1 MDGEARRAEQALFQL
16 VTEESGAVDY
26 LARVQIAA
34 AGMQQPFAAVEGAV
48 QHFDVE
54 TGLGAMGQRL
64 LQIGERRGPRVDQMF
79 PGDPH
84 RAEHVAGQLRLQRQ
98 DLVATDLADVIDT
111 VAVGLLDDSR
121 QARQILV
128 APCRHQGA
136 GFQQRQV
143 EARMDVAVFAIAL
156 LHAGQFDAAGRRVET
171 GMEDR
176 AVALAGTGEDVG
188 AFFQQDH
195 PRTFQGEAAGHGAT
209 HHASADHCNVEDRGL
224 CRKRL
229 SHRFCLFLLVSVCFL
244 TVTLIFH
251 TEFYVKFVVL
261 MWQLKE
267 KQSID

>member
-1 MDGEARRAEQALFQL
+1 ML
-16 VTEESGAVDY
+16 T
-26 LARVQIAA
+26 
-34 AGMQQPFAAVEGAV
+34 
-48 QHFDVE
+48 
-54 TGLGAMGQRL
+54 
-64 LQIGERRGPRVDQMF
+64 
-79 PGDPH
+79 GDPH
-84 RAEHVAGQLRLQRQ
+84 RTEHIAGQLRLQRQ

-111 VAVGLLDDSR
+111 VAVGLLDDGR

-188 AFFQQDH
+188 AFSS
-195 PRTFQGEAAGHGAT
+195 RTTRAPSRAKRRAMAQPTTPAPITATSRSRSLSQAAQSSFLPVSFGI
-209 HHASADHCNVEDRGL
+209 SLLFDRN
-224 CRKRL
+224 
-229 SHRFCLFLLVSVCFL
+229 
-244 TVTLIFH
+244 TDFH

>member
-1 MDGEARRAEQALFQL
+1 MPQQRRGGLVEDHELALARMDGEARRAEQALFQL

-64 LQIGERRGPRVDQMF
+64 LQIGERRGPGVDQMLT
-79 PGDPH
+79 GDPH
-84 RAEHVAGQLRLQRQ
+84 RTEHIAGQLRLQRQ

-111 VAVGLLDDSR
+111 VAVGLLDDGR

-188 AFFQQDH
+188 AFSS
-195 PRTFQGEAAGHGAT
+195 RTTRAPSRAKRRAMAQPTTPAPITAT
-209 HHASADHCNVEDRGL
+209 SKIAVFVASGSVI
-224 CRKRL
+224 
-229 SHRFCLFLLVSVCFL
+229 VSACF
-244 TVTLIFH
+244 FWYQ
-251 TEFYVKFVVL
+251 FSF
-261 MWQLKE
+261 
-267 KQSID
+267 